1 MATMY
6 AQYGEE
12 QVLLNF
18 FEGKRQGRLVEIG
31 AANGLKN
38 SNSRFL
44 IESYEWSGLLVE
56 PHPTFFS
63 ELKKLYGDSTV
74 VELKQLA
81 VYSQKG
87 TMPFYVYGFEN
98 IEPAQVSTLS
108 STFKDKVCKM
118 YGDGYKEP
126 IMVETDTLEAILRSQ
141 PEVVDFLSIDCE
153 GVDMDVLR
161 SNDWRTYRPT
171 LVCIEHS
178 MPQSE
183 LHEYMTSQ
191 GYWLL
196 TRTTGNTFYVANGA
210 SL

>member
-1 MATMY
+1 
-6 AQYGEE
+6 
-12 QVLLNF
+12 
-18 FEGKRQGRLVEIG
+18 
-31 AANGLKN
+31 
-38 SNSRFL
+38 
-44 IESYEWSGLLVE
+44 
-56 PHPTFFS
+56 
-63 ELKKLYGDSTV
+63 
-74 VELKQLA
+74 
-81 VYSQKG
+81 
-87 TMPFYVYGFEN
+87 
-98 IEPAQVSTLS
+98 
-108 STFKDKVCKM
+108 
-118 YGDGYKEP
+118 
-126 IMVETDTLEAILRSQ
+126 MVETDTLEAILRSQ

>member
-1 MATMY
+1 M
-6 AQYGEE
+6 
-12 QVLLNF
+12 LNF
-18 FEGKRQGRLVEIG
+18 FEGKRNGRLVEIG
-31 AANGLKN
+31 AANGIKN

-44 IESYEWSGLLVE
+44 IESYDWCGLLVE

-63 ELKKLYGDSTV
+63 ELNKLYGLNSNIQ
-74 VELKQLA
+74 LKQLA
-81 VYSQKG
+81 VFSEKS

-98 IEPAQVSTLS
+98 AEEAQVSTLS
-108 STFKDKVCKM
+108 SNFKDKVCKI

-126 IMVETDTLEAILRSQ
+126 IMVETDTLTAILESQ
-141 PEVVDFLSIDCE
+141 LEIVDFLSVDCE

-161 SNDWRTYRPT
+161 SNDWKLHRPT
-171 LVCIEHS
+171 LVCVEHS
-178 MPQSE
+178 MPFSE

-196 TRTTGNTFYVANGA
+196 TRTAGNTFYVANGA